1 MRERRSSRS
10 SSRSRMM
17 RGAEC
22 AFVKA
27 KAARGSNQSVMAPH
41 IPLQRREYR
50 GYLRKKEDEGG

>member
-1 MRERRSSRS
+1 
-10 SSRSRMM
+10 M

-27 KAARGSNQSVMAPH
+27 KAARGTNQSVMAPH